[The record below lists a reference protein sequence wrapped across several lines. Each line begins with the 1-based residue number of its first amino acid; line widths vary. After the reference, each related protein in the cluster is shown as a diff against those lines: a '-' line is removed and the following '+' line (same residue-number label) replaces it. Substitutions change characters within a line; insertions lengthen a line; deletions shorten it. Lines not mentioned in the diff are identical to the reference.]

1 MLFVDPKTLAEAY
14 KTASRVTNLALG
26 CIVPPGLGFLL
37 DKKFGTLPVLSIV
50 GSIFGL
56 ISLFVQLRQLIR
68 EMPQGPT
75 RKK

>member
-1 MLFVDPKTLAEAY
+1 
-14 KTASRVTNLALG
+14 
-26 CIVPPGLGFLL
+26 VPPGLGFLL
-37 DKKFGTLPVLSIV
+37 DKKFGTLPILSIV